1 MLGHKAEVDKK
12 KRAIENTGAAHGITG
27 HTQRVGI
34 VMYGGWSVDGYRE
47 LWKIILGSAAP

>member
-1 MLGHKAEVDKK
+1 MLGCKAEVDEK
-12 KRAIENTGAAHGITG
+12 KRAIENTGADHGITG

-34 VMYGGWSVDGYRE
+34 VMYGGWSVDGYRG